1 MRRSTYNE
9 EEPKKKLLG
18 LAVAVAGMTF
28 GVSNASANPQI
39 GCGCTVLLRT
49 GVPATFSDVT
59 SVEELKIR
67 VAESGDVLAQ
77 CQVDL
82 GPGTAPQQTFN
93 FANTGFNCFILGTPT
108 TDWQEIIS
116 ANTGQTTIT
125 CHINGSSATSRPKK

>member
-1 MRRSTYNE
+1 M
-9 EEPKKKLLG
+9 KKLLG
-18 LAVAVAGMTF
+18 IAIVAAGMTF

-39 GCGCTVLLRT
+39 GCGCSVILRNGTV
-49 GVPATFSDVT
+49 ATFSDVT

-67 VAESGDVLAQ
+67 VAESGNVLAQ

-93 FANTGFNCFILGTPT
+93 FANTGFSCFILGTAT

-116 ANTGQTTIT
+116 ANTGQTTLT
-125 CHINGSSATSRPKK
+125 CHINGSSATRRPKT